1 MITNA
6 CSALVSALHPSPN
19 IERRID
25 VSRPDI
31 LLLHYTGM
39 HSCAKAIGWLAN
51 PQSKVSCHYVIDVDG
66 RITQMVAEADRAWHA
81 GAGTWQGHAD
91 VNSRSIGIEIHNCG
105 HDQGYPAF
113 PAAQMAAVL
122 ALSRDIVS
130 RWSMPPQSVLAHS
143 DIAPTRKIDPG
154 EKFDWAGLATAGIGH
169 WVEPCAIDAFD
180 EGLGFAATGAVV
192 AEAQRQ
198 LAGYGYGVGLSGTID
213 PSTAIV
219 LRAFQRHFRP
229 ARIDGRL
236 DRSTFDTLSRLL
248 AALPQS

>member
-154 EKFDWAGLATAGIGH
+154 EKFDWAWLAREGVGL
-169 WVEPCAIDAFD
+169 WVEPIPIDPFD
-180 EGLGFAATGAVV
+180 EGLGLDARGSVV
-192 AEAQRQ
+192 GDVQRQ
-198 LAGYGYGVGLSGTID
+198 LSAYGYGIAETGVLDAASMI
-213 PSTAIV
+213 IV
-219 LRAFQRHFRP
+219 RAFQRHFRP
-229 ARIDGRL
+229 SRIDGRL
-236 DRSTFDTLSRLL
+236 DRSTWETLARLR
-248 AALPQS
+248 AALPVA